1 MTATLNIWL
10 TLVLSVAS
18 MVLSLA
24 CLRSDIRLRRVTMF
38 YWASTIIFLKLPILL
53 DSTLLISGA
62 YDAYVA
68 LVLESKPTHWFTDDP
83 KVLLHAASY
92 ALLFDITFLLTITL
106 LRNILGSHSPLHEPF
121 SPKDARPLP
130 ASTECVLVALAWL
143 PSMLLVYY
151 GSDFIQREEMGGS
164 LPRWV
169 HYCSLL
175 LPLGAARSY
184 EAVVRQRYALAAVYT
199 APIATIF
206 FLTGSRA
213 GVTAVFTALLLGKL
227 RTKLSTVRPAI
238 GRAVHPLRDYL
249 AFGIAGLTILV
260 AFYSIREAQW
270 FDNASPLA
278 NALALTRDVS
288 TGEYYYCLGEVPN
301 HETTNGKATRAL
313 MLSSVVPRFLDRE
326 TFSEDNDVVFALWRV
341 RHGFDKSYASSHPTI
356 YGWAYFDLGIFGFIV
371 AIFIA
376 IISEVGDRVL
386 STRIEHR
393 GTSAALFGSFFL
405 VSARGSLMFSYVHL
419 LYSGVLLFLLIEACT
434 LSLPRRSK

>member
-18 MVLSLA
+18 MLLSLV

-38 YWASTIIFLKLPILL
+38 YWASTIIFLKLPLLL

-83 KVLLHAASY
+83 NVLLHAASY
-92 ALLFDITFLLTITL
+92 ALLFDVTFLVAITL
-106 LRNILGSHSPLHEPF
+106 LRIIFGSHPPLYEPF
-121 SPKDARPLP
+121 SPKDISPLP
-130 ASTECVLVALAWL
+130 ASTEFILVAVAWL
-143 PSMLLVYY
+143 PCILLVYY
-151 GSDFIQREEMGGS
+151 GADFIQREEIGGS

-169 HYCSLL
+169 HYSSLL

-184 EAVVRQRYALAAVYT
+184 EAIVRQRYALAAVYS

-227 RTKLSTVRPAI
+227 RTKLPTVRPI
-238 GRAVHPLRDYL
+238 VGRAVHPLRDYL
-249 AFGIAGLTILV
+249 AFGIAGLTIL
-260 AFYSIREAQW
+260 AALYSVREAQW
-270 FDNASPLA
+270 FGNASPLA
-278 NALALTRDVS
+278 NALALTRDLS
-288 TGEYYYCLGEVPN
+288 TGEYYYCLGEIAD
-301 HETTNGKATRAL
+301 HERTNGRATQAL
-313 MLSSVVPRFLDRE
+313 VLSSVLPRFLARE
-326 TFSEDNDVVFALWRV
+326 TFSDENDVVFALWRA

-356 YGWAYFDLGIFGFIV
+356 YGWAYFDLGLFGFVV

-376 IISEVGDRVL
+376 VISEVGERVL

-419 LYSGVLLFLLIEACT
+419 LYSGIILFLLIEVCRLG
-434 LSLPRRSK
+434 LSRRFK